1 MMLTR
6 SSFAPPVLLIT
17 AALALPVFA
26 SGSEVGGTPQNEQDQ
41 AITAAVKTRL
51 AATRLDSFAG
61 LEVEAAEDGT
71 VWLSGTTPTEEAAE
85 RAVDIA
91 RNADGVMLVKSHIT
105 VQAARE
111 VVN

>member
-1 MMLTR
+1 MLKR
-6 SSFAPPVLLIT
+6 SSFASSVLVLT
-17 AALALPVFA
+17 GVLALPFA
-26 SGSEVGGTPQNEQDQ
+26 PGSELGGNRPNEQGQ

-51 AATRLDSFAG
+51 EATRMDGFAG

-71 VWLSGTTPTEEAAE
+71 VWLSGTTPTQEAAE

-91 RNADGVMLVKSHIT
+91 RNADGVMLVKSRIT

-111 VVN
+111 VVY

>member
-6 SSFAPPVLLIT
+6 SFARVLVY
-17 AALALPVFA
+17 AASLALPALA
-26 SGSEVGGTPQNEQDQ
+26 SAADVDGRPPIEGDQ

-51 AATRLDSFAG
+51 AATRLDSLAT
-61 LEVEAAEDGT
+61 LQVDADRDGT

-91 RNADGVMLVKSHIT
+91 RNADGVMLVKSHIS
-105 VQAARE
+105 VESRAR
-111 VVN
+111 

>member
-1 MMLTR
+1 MMLKR
-6 SSFAPPVLLIT
+6 SSFASIVLVIT
-17 AALALPVFA
+17 AALALPIFA
-26 SGSEVGGTPQNEQDQ
+26 SASEVGGVRQNEQNQ

-51 AATRLDSFAG
+51 AATRLDGFAG

-105 VQAARE
+105 VQAAR
-111 VVN
+111 

>member
-1 MMLTR
+1 MMLKC
-6 SSFAPPVLLIT
+6 SSFASSVFAI
-17 AALALPVFA
+17 AVSLALPVIA
-26 SGSEVGGTPQNEQDQ
+26 SAAEVGGNRQNEQDQ

-51 AATRLDSFAG
+51 AATRLDGFAG

-91 RNADGVMLVKSHIT
+91 RNADGVMLVKNHIT
-105 VQAARE
+105 VQAR
-111 VVN
+111 